1 MVWKWRCCLVRS
13 DDLTGLNIRPCRVRE
28 PFVLVKDAG
37 HSVYRNIKGFGGM
50 VDVGESDSWDSG

>member
-1 MVWKWRCCLVRS
+1 MRS